1 MRPLLSV
8 CLIARN
14 EESSLPRAIRS
25 AKPVAGEIIVADTGS
40 TDGTQEAARELG
52 AMVYRFPWC
61 EDFSAARNFA
71 ISKARGDWIF
81 WLDADEELLPESAVE
96 LRECISRKEALAYF
110 VRRQDLQRAD
120 QLDFYTMMWQLR
132 LFRRRE
138 DLRFLGRC
146 HPHFHPDIEEIADGT
161 GLQILMSSITLRH
174 YGYIGELRES
184 KLRRAARLLEL
195 ELRERPGQV
204 YYQIELGRTL
214 LMLGHERG
222 HEILLQA
229 STRLP
234 ALMQQPHP
242 PAPVYGQLV
251 EYLLHLP
258 AEKLPAGLTP
268 KLLEDLAGRWF
279 SVSPPLIW
287 LLARRAAE
295 AGRYEESE
303 RLLRS
308 LVQMGKDHSYN
319 QWISFDPRLVGC
331 DAKLNL
337 GVCLVRRSRLEDA
350 KAIFTE
356 LLEDPIRA
364 TEAREY
370 LGAIEEFLRGPK
382 LRKPGQGPVAGH

>member
-1 MRPLLSV
+1 MHPFLSV

-25 AKPVAGEIIVADTGS
+25 VEGVAGEIIVADTGS
-40 TDGTQEAARELG
+40 TDGTEQAARELG
-52 AMVYRFPWC
+52 AVIYRFPWC

-71 ISKARGDWIF
+71 ISHARGDWIF
-81 WLDADEELLPESAVE
+81 WLDADEELLPESADE
-96 LRECISRKEALAYF
+96 LRACMARDDALAYF
-110 VRRQDLQRAD
+110 VRRQDLQQAD
-120 QLDFYTMMWQLR
+120 RLDFYTMMWQLR

-146 HPHFHPDIEEIADGT
+146 HPHFQPDLEEIAEQT
-161 GLQILMSSITLRH
+161 GLQISTSSITMRH
-174 YGYIGELRES
+174 YGYVGELRES

-195 ELRERPGQV
+195 ELRERPGQI

-214 LMLGHERG
+214 LMLGYERG

-234 ALMQQPHP
+234 ALMQQQD
-242 PAPVYGQLV
+242 APTPVFGQLV

-258 AEKLPAGLTP
+258 AERLPADLTP
-268 KLLEDLAGRWF
+268 AFLEDLVNRWF
-279 SVSPPLIW
+279 FASPPLIW
-287 LLARRAAE
+287 ILAQRAAE

-303 RLLRS
+303 RLLRR
-308 LVQMGKDHSYN
+308 LVQMGKDHSYD
-319 QWISFDPRLVGC
+319 QWISFDPCLVGC

-337 GVCLVRRSRLEDA
+337 GVCLVRKSCLEEA

-356 LLEDPIRA
+356 LLQDPLRA
-364 TEAREY
+364 KEAREY
-370 LGAIEEFLRGPK
+370 LGAIDEFLRESAARRQGH
-382 LRKPGQGPVAGH
+382 KPGTGR